1 MIKKAGYRYNFINI
15 IVLLITTISFLD
27 KYIATEQLFDNIEF
41 LQILILILQYV
52 WFMLLRRGDFIWLY
66 MDQI

>member
-15 IVLLITTISFLD
+15 IVLLITTISFLN

-41 LQILILILQYV
+41 LQILILILAV
-52 WFMLLRRGDFIWLY
+52 CMVHAIKAGRLY
-66 MDQI
+66 LAL